1 MDPLSDILS
10 LLRIG
15 NYHSAALTLRGDW
28 AFNFPKLEGIK
39 FTAVIKGSCW
49 LQVSGEPQLRQQHQG
64 DCFLMTLGMPF
75 TLYSDMSQPVM
86 DSDAYFETL
95 AADELVLRYGG
106 DDTQLVGGRFDLT
119 GIPAQLLLG
128 TLPSLVHVRGDEPQA
143 SILRWARQR
152 FTAEL
157 QHQRPGRS
165 QFNEHLAH
173 IMLVEVLRPHLATL
187 DNSASGWFAGLAGC
201 HVTLG
206 VCLALQTGDR
216 CSTIGI
222 PDALA
227 YVAGK

>member
-86 DSDAYFETL
+86 DSDAYFEML

-165 QFNEHLAH
+165 QFNEHLAGGSSVPPSGYPRQQRQR
-173 IMLVEVLRPHLATL
+173 LVCWP
-187 DNSASGWFAGLAGC
+187 GWLPC
-201 HVTLG
+201 HARRLPCTSN
-206 VCLALQTGDR
+206 R
-216 CSTIGI
+216 
-222 PDALA
+222 
-227 YVAGK
+227 